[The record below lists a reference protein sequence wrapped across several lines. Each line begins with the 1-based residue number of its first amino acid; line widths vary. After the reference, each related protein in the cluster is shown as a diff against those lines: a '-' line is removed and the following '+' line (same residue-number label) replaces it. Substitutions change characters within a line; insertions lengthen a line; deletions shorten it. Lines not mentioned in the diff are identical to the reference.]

1 MNKTKKPKIDLSWAD
16 MLNLVDSLIKDR
28 KYSIAAII
36 YIGCHTGMR
45 ISDILSMRWCDLLDK
60 KQISFMESR
69 TSKLRTITLTEENQR
84 FLSNIY
90 SFMGVKEIE
99 SFCFISRKHTVFT
112 IQRVNV
118 MLKEINTQYRL
129 GIEHFTTNTL
139 RVTYGRQ
146 VYRKTKGKAIDGL
159 REYFSHPTIDFTL
172 NYLHLNKTN
181 NNSQLII

>member
-1 MNKTKKPKIDLSWAD
+1 MDKTRKPKIDLSWSE
-16 MLNLVDSLIKDR
+16 MLHLVDSLIKDR
-28 KYSIAAII
+28 KYSIAAIV

-45 ISDILSMRWCDLLDK
+45 ISDILSMRWCDLIDK

-69 TSKLRTITLTEENQR
+69 TSKLRTIKLSEDNQR

-90 SFMGVKEIE
+90 SLLGVKEVE
-99 SFCFISRKHTVFT
+99 SFCFISRKHTVFSV
-112 IQRVNV
+112 QRVNV
-118 MLKEINTQYRL
+118 MLKEINSQYSL

-146 VYRKTKGKAIDGL
+146 VYRKSKGKAIDGL

-172 NYLHLNKTN
+172 NYLHINRTKIDG
-181 NNSQLII
+181 QLIT